1 MKRLIISLLFCLVT
15 VYLSGQDYF
24 MYVGGQKR
32 TFEISETKMFVKSE
46 TLNASEMQRAGGEN
60 VRNVYELHNRLFM
73 LDMQN
78 ASRELQ
84 QQWNA
89 REDVIYTSPVF
100 VDETGKEIGGLTNQ
114 ILVRLK
120 SAADEI

>member
-46 TLNASEMQRAGGEN
+46 TLSASEIQRTAVGN
-60 VRNVYELHNRLFM
+60 IKNVYELHNRLFKNKPNPLLM
-73 LDMQN
+73 
-78 ASRELQ
+78 
-84 QQWNA
+84 
-89 REDVIYTSPVF
+89 
-100 VDETGKEIGGLTNQ
+100 
-114 ILVRLK
+114 
-120 SAADEI
+120 